1 MASTQQANEANP
13 RSLSRRQFVKAA
25 SKGALG
31 VALASKI
38 GWRSSEVFGKVSS
51 MSRVVIHRDEQATEG
66 ASIREAVVHRMLREA
81 IEALTDGGGWQA
93 LFPSYQAGETIA
105 IKINA
110 IERRMTSHREVVDAI
125 VEGLVGIG
133 GRENDIIVWDRTAGE
148 LSKAGYVLNEGSSGV
163 RIMAT
168 NRLKDRY
175 DRTQPVT
182 LGNGTV
188 HLSRILTDATYLINV
203 PILKDHGG
211 AGITFSLKNHLG
223 SIDYPRVLHDNGLQK
238 WIAPLYA
245 APEIRGKTRVIIGD
259 ALFGI
264 YKGGPGGS
272 PQFTYNGL
280 IVGTDPV
287 AVDAQARLIID
298 EERAKHDLRPVR
310 ASHLEDAAERG
321 LGTDD
326 PDRIEVIT
334 LPRPIS
340 TEKRSW
346 GAIKAKF
353 RVPTAPQRSQ
363 RGSNVST
370 TDFTD

>member
-1 MASTQQANEANP
+1 MASTRQDNEANH
-13 RSLSRRQFVKAA
+13 RSISRRQFVKTA

-31 VALASKI
+31 VALTSKI
-38 GWRSSEVFGKVSS
+38 GWRSSEVFGKTSS

-66 ASIREAVVHRMLREA
+66 ASIHGAVVNRLLREA
-81 IEALTDGGGWQA
+81 IEALTDGGGWQP

-105 IKINA
+105 IKVNA
-110 IERRMTSHREVVDAI
+110 INYRMTSHREVVDAI
-125 VEGLVGIG
+125 VDGLVEMGV
-133 GRENDIIVWDRTAGE
+133 RENDVIVWDRTAGE

-163 RIMAT
+163 RIMGT
-168 NRLKDRY
+168 SQLKERH
-175 DRTQPVT
+175 DRTQPVP

-188 HLSRILTDATYLINV
+188 HLSRILTDAAHLINV

-211 AGITFSLKNHLG
+211 AGITFSLKNHMG
-223 SIDYPRVLHDNGLQK
+223 SIDNPNVLHNNGLQQC
-238 WIAPLYA
+238 IAPLYA
-245 APEIRGKTRVIIGD
+245 APEIRSKTRLIVGD

-272 PQFTYNGL
+272 PQFAYNGL

-287 AVDAQARLIID
+287 AVDAQARIIID
-298 EERAKHDLRPVR
+298 EERAKHGLGPVR
-310 ASHLEDAAERG
+310 ATHLRDAAERG

-334 LPRPIS
+334 LPRPIG
-340 TEKRSW
+340 TEEHSW

-353 RVPTAPQRSQ
+353 RSAERTFNIPK
-363 RGSNVST
+363 
-370 TDFTD
+370 